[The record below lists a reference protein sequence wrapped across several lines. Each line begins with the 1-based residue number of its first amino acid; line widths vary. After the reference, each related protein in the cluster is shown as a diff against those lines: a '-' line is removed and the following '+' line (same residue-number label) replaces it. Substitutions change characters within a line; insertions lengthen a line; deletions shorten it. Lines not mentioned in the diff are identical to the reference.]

1 MKKKK
6 KITKNSYELTEYFSD
21 YNQWHKKWIETD
33 DDLEISRSISLS
45 FVVFVKFLI
54 TKGLAKK
61 TIKNHIQ
68 NLDLLGGEII
78 RRLNDDDESYR
89 NLAGNELILKYI
101 DDENGPLLPFWDPN
115 DSTELEYHKA
125 FDGTCR
131 KLYKFIFPPF

>member
-45 FVVFVKFLI
+45 FVGFVKFLI
-54 TKGLAKK
+54 TKGLTKK

-89 NLAGNELILKYI
+89 NLAGNELMAL
-101 DDENGPLLPFWDPN
+101 
-115 DSTELEYHKA
+115 
-125 FDGTCR
+125 
-131 KLYKFIFPPF
+131 